1 MRMKKC
7 VAVLL
12 AGTLFVS
19 LAAACGKSA
28 DQTDSEIVVGE
39 NQRLAYAVV
48 TQIQGNEM
56 TYMEVDESQVI
67 QSGKSDD
74 GNDQEDRGTPPD
86 MDSTE
91 QGDRGTPPDMD
102 STKQESRGTP
112 PDMDSTE
119 QEDRGT
125 LPDMDST
132 EQEDRGTPP
141 DMDSSGQ
148 EGKGSFSGKT
158 VTVQIPVGVTVH
170 TTSDT
175 TTTFSRIKSGDV
187 LKLLLE
193 TDENGEEVIVEIWMS
208 A

>member
-1 MRMKKC
+1 MRIKKC

-28 DQTDSEIVVGE
+28 DQTDSEIVAGE

-56 TYMEVDESQVI
+56 TYMEVDESQVTR
-67 QSGKSDD
+67 SEKSDD
-74 GNDQEDRGTPPD
+74 SSDQEDKGTPPD

-102 STKQESRGTP
+102 STG
-112 PDMDSTE
+112 
-119 QEDRGT
+119 QED
-125 LPDMDST
+125 
-132 EQEDRGTPP
+132 
-141 DMDSSGQ
+141 
-148 EGKGSFSGKT
+148 KGSFSGKT

-193 TDENGEEVIVEIWMS
+193 TDENGEGVIVEIWMS

>member
-56 TYMEVDESQVI
+56 TYMEVDESQVT

-74 GNDQEDRGTPPD
+74 GNDQE
-86 MDSTE
+86 
-91 QGDRGTPPDMD
+91 DRGTPPDMD

>member
-1 MRMKKC
+1 MKKC

-56 TYMEVDESQVI
+56 TYMEVDESQVT

-74 GNDQEDRGTPPD
+74 GNDQED
-86 MDSTE
+86 
-91 QGDRGTPPDMD
+91 
-102 STKQESRGTP
+102 RGTP